1 MIKFSSTRKEFKQA
15 TMAIKFVQS
24 AMPKAF
30 SAAMNRVSQGVR
42 TEAVK
47 KVRELYYVKAGDV
60 RETIRITKA
69 SAARLE
75 MIFTSRGPSIP
86 LIKFKTTPTKVPKKP
101 PRVLR
106 ASVKKIGGKKPI
118 PGAFVAQMRS
128 GHLGVFER
136 ASKKRT
142 PINQLFGPAIPVM
155 LSEPGIAEHL
165 QSEAERRMAARLDH
179 EVGRVLGRM
188 KG

>member
-15 TMAIKFVQS
+15 TVALKFVQNNI
-24 AMPKAF
+24 PKAF
-30 SAAMNRVSQGVR
+30 SAAMNRVAQGVR

-47 KVRELYYVKAGDV
+47 KVREIYHVKAGDV
-60 RETIRITKA
+60 RQTIRITKA

-86 LIKFKTTPTKVPKKP
+86 LIKFKTTPSKAPRKQ

-106 ASVKKIGGKKPI
+106 AAVKKKSGKKPI
-118 PGAFVAQMRS
+118 PGAFVAEMRS

-136 ASKKRT
+136 AGKKRT

-155 LSEPGIAEHL
+155 LSEPGVAEHL
-165 QSEAERRMAARLDH
+165 QTEAQRRMAERIDH

-188 KG
+188 